1 MVDTNDFYWQ
11 TARDSLLTEAALTM
25 YQVAVQ
31 YNGYNFD
38 DVKFEIDEQYD
49 TARGRETSTQRH
61 GGNFQTFIRVFEEA
75 GWMYIDSEGII
86 RITDAGYQAQV
97 LLTRVPDFLKAVP
110 FYLIELLSRY
120 QLNNPTGPN
129 SIRNEDIQV
138 ATQNSNV
145 FPYWTIWRIMRSCDN
160 HLTTDELRRFVFRLH
175 RTENITQTINQIRA
189 YRNDVENG
197 LPEGELNTRYPAPL
211 QGAVGEPK
219 YIMARAGTHIG
230 TRQSLITK
238 PNPSTYELNPVFEDL
253 IDAVL
258 ENEPVFQDYLDE
270 NTWMRDY
277 GRPVMVEQEF
287 LPFTMVEDVQTLE
300 YEAIPDDDPVWVK
313 VKNLIEDGVRNILFV
328 GPPGT
333 SKTWYALHIGAKL
346 VNYQKMCFRN
356 IQFHQS
362 FGYEDFMEGYV
373 PSERTVGS
381 FVLKA
386 KTFLYICSLAHR
398 NREHLY
404 SLVIDELNRGDPSR
418 IFGEALTYIE
428 RRDESFTLSSGTP
441 AVVPSNLVILST
453 INPFD
458 KSIADIDM
466 AMERR
471 FAKIEMPPDR
481 ELLRKILTENGWSDQ
496 NTGRIIGFFD
506 QLGRIFENRIG
517 HAYFKNAKTPAS
529 LERVWQYE
537 ILPVLNKEFR
547 FRQDEIN
554 GVVNNF
560 DRLMAEIRT

>member
-1 MVDTNDFYWQ
+1 MAETSDFYWQ
-11 TARDSLLTEAALTM
+11 TARDSLLTEPALMM
-25 YQVAVQ
+25 YQIAVQ
-31 YNGYNFD
+31 YDGHNFD
-38 DVKFEIDEQYD
+38 DVKVEIDDQYD
-49 TARGRETSTQRH
+49 TARGRDTSTQRH

-75 GWMYIDSEGII
+75 GWMYIDNEGMV
-86 RITDAGYQAQV
+86 RVTDAGHQAEV
-97 LLTRVPDFLKAVP
+97 LLTRVPDFLKVVP
-110 FYLIELLSRY
+110 FYLVELLSRY

-129 SIRNEDIQV
+129 SIRNENIRS
-138 ATQNSNV
+138 ATQSSNV
-145 FPYWTIWRIMRSCDN
+145 FPYWTLWRVMRACDN
-160 HLTTDELRRFVFRLH
+160 RITTDELKRFVFRLH
-175 RTENITQTINQIRA
+175 RTEDIAQTIDLIRA
-189 YRNDVENG
+189 YRNDVERG
-197 LPEGELNTRYPAPL
+197 LREDELNNQYPAPL

-238 PNPSTYELNPVFEDL
+238 PSPSTYELNPVFEDL

-258 ENEPVFQDYLDE
+258 ENEPVFKEYLDE

-277 GRPVMVEQEF
+277 GRPVIIEQEF
-287 LPFTMVEDVQTLE
+287 LPFSMVEDAQTLD
-300 YEAIPDDDPVWVK
+300 YEIVPDDDPVWVK
-313 VKNLIEDGVRNILFV
+313 VKNLVEDGVRNILFV

-346 VNYQKMCFRN
+346 VNYQKKCFKN

-373 PSERTVGS
+373 PSEVTTGS

-398 NREHLY
+398 DREHLY

-428 RRDESFTLSSGTP
+428 RRDELFTLSSGTA

-458 KSIADIDM
+458 RSIADIDM

-481 ELLRKILTENGWSDQ
+481 VLLRKILTENGWPEQ
-496 NTGRIIGFFD
+496 GAGRIVGFFD
-506 QLGRIFENRIG
+506 QLRRIFEDRIG
-517 HAYFKNAKTPAS
+517 HAYFKNAKNPS
-529 LERVWQYE
+529 GLERVWQYE

-554 GVVNNF
+554 DAQNTF
-560 DRLMAEIRT
+560 TRLMTEINT